1 MTSWLVVS
9 PRLGVPGSP
18 FVPQPG
24 ANVAALVASG
34 AIVAVEEIIGATA
47 KDAAQSITSRKVTR
61 KTPKE

>member
-24 ANVAALVASG
+24 VNVAALVASG
-34 AIVAVEEIIGATA
+34 AIVEVADILGATA
-47 KDAAQSITSRKVTR
+47 KDAEPAKSSRKVAR

>member
-1 MTSWLVVS
+1 VTSWLVVS

-34 AIVAVEEIIGATA
+34 AIVEVADILDTA

>member
-24 ANVAALVASG
+24 VNVAALVASG
-34 AIVAVEEIIGATA
+34 AIVEVADILDTA
-47 KDAAQSITSRKVTR
+47 KDAEPARPSRKVAR